1 MEKKELLDELVG
13 RKLTLACMESL
24 TGGLFAATFTA
35 IPGASKAFKGGYVTY
50 SNDAKIKAGV
60 RKETLDTYGAISKEC
75 AEEMA
80 LACSRTLGTDVSVSF
95 TGNAG
100 PEAQEDKPVGDV
112 YLAIR
117 VLTKLYAIKAH
128 FSGDRAE
135 VRNQCVELAFLTL
148 LDKVKALP
156 KPEEE
161 TPAEKK

>member
-1 MEKKELLDELVG
+1 M
-13 RKLTLACMESL
+13 ACMESL

-35 IPGASKAFKGGYVTY
+35 IPGASQAFKGGYVTY

-100 PEAQEDKPVGDV
+100 PEAQEGKPVGDV

-117 VLTKLYAIKAH
+117 
-128 FSGDRAE
+128 GDRAE